1 MSPDLGLIL
10 LSIALILGNAF
21 FVAGEYALVSARR
34 GRIEALAK
42 KGNKTAIRLLDA
54 IDNMSPYVAGIQIAI
69 TMFGIGIGTVTEP
82 FIRDKVGALL
92 GTNVRVEFSATLSLL
107 VATYLTVVFGELV
120 PKYITLQ
127 AAEKIAFIVINPL
140 YWFVKLS
147 KYLVIVVQASGALVL
162 RIFGIKIGE
171 SEEDVVPKEELL
183 MLIRSGG
190 AAGVLEKQHADMV
203 TRALRLDVLDA
214 QNIMVHRLDVKWLDI
229 SLDRAGVKARLR
241 EIPFTRMPV
250 CRGDIDDMVGIVYL
264 HDLAVHMDDED
275 FSLER
280 IARPIIAIPENLT
293 MEKIVETMRTE
304 KTQMLIVMDEYG
316 GTSGIVT
323 LEDVVEEVFGEL
335 EDRLESER
343 PQVEAFPG
351 GRVSA
356 RAEVRYDEL
365 ISRLQLDIDPG
376 ANTDT
381 LATMII
387 NALDRIPR
395 TGDAVETELGLMRVE
410 NMARRRITRVG
421 IQLAP
426 SLVPMNGDAPGAGSA

>member
-10 LSIALILGNAF
+10 ISIALILGNAF

-34 GRIEALAK
+34 SRIEGMAK
-42 KGNKTAIRLLDA
+42 KGHKTAKRLLEA

-69 TMFGIGIGTVTEP
+69 TMFGIGIGTMTEP
-82 FIRDKVGALL
+82 FIRDKVSALV
-92 GTNVRVEFSATLSLL
+92 GTSVPPVVSASLSLL

-120 PKYITLQ
+120 PKYVTLQ
-127 AAEKIAFIVINPL
+127 AAEKIALVVITPL
-140 YWFVKLS
+140 YWVVKILS
-147 KYLVIVVQASGALVL
+147 PLVKVVQFSGAAVL
-162 RIFGIKIGE
+162 RIFGIKIGQ

-214 QNIMVHRLDVKWLDI
+214 QDIMVHRLDVKWLDI
-229 SLDRAGVKARLR
+229 SCDRAQVMARIKA
-241 EIPFTRMPV
+241 IPFNRIPV
-250 CRGDIDDMVGIVYL
+250 CRGDIDDMVGIAYL
-264 HDLAVHMDDED
+264 HDIAVHFDDPD
-275 FSLER
+275 FSLEK
-280 IARPIIAIPENLT
+280 IARPVVAIPENLT
-293 MEKIVETMRTE
+293 MEKIVDTMRAE
-304 KTQMLIVMDEYG
+304 KTQMLVVMDEYG

-343 PQVEAFPG
+343 PVIETFPG

-365 ISRLQLDIDPG
+365 ITRLGLDIEPG
-376 ANTDT
+376 ENTDT
-381 LATMII
+381 LATIVI
-387 NALDRIPR
+387 NSLDRIPR
-395 TGDAVETELGLMRVE
+395 TGDAVDTDLGLMRVE

-421 IQLAP
+421 LQL
-426 SLVPMNGDAPGAGSA
+426 STELVPKDGSAPPGGGN